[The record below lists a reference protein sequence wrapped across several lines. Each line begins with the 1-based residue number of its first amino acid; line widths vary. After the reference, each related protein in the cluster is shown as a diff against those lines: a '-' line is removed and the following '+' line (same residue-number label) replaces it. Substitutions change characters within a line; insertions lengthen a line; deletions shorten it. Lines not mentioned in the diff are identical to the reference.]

1 VNYLSCFR
9 SQMGILFYIIPVIQI
24 LNVIHVIKSGRSWSW
39 LWLVLAFPLV
49 GTAIYV
55 LMELLPGFRF
65 HSVSGL
71 FESIFN
77 ILKPGSELEKLKE
90 KLETCDS
97 VENKKALGDY
107 YLRKAEPFKAVE
119 IYKGCLQGAYKN
131 DDFLSL
137 FLCRSLFEAKL
148 YEEAKANLI
157 KLKGQSPNYEKNK
170 VDLLFAK
177 IHEAF
182 NEDLEALGIY
192 EKLAE
197 QYGEGEEPR
206 CRLALLLEKMGQK
219 DRAILIYKDIV
230 KRSKKFFPN
239 YRRTEKEWINTSRM
253 NLKRLKKKE
262 DKGTVILL

>member
-1 VNYLSCFR
+1 
-9 SQMGILFYIIPVIQI
+9 
-24 LNVIHVIKSGRSWSW
+24 
-39 LWLVLAFPLV
+39 
-49 GTAIYV
+49 
-55 LMELLPGFRF
+55 MELLPGFRF

-77 ILKPGSELEKLKE
+77 ILKPGSEREKLKE

-148 YEEAKANLI
+148 Y
-157 KLKGQSPNYEKNK
+157 
-170 VDLLFAK
+170 
-177 IHEAF
+177 
-182 NEDLEALGIY
+182 EDLEALGIY